1 MSSDSVVVIG
11 EVEVPVFAAEA
22 GLLDD
27 ETYVREVTMLMS
39 DVFKGDDLA
48 RSAGAS
54 LRAFRQYKA
63 LAAPTRP
70 YPHFGAVY
78 APVFVYDYDK
88 VIVLDTAAEKR
99 EIERITGGDGGF
111 EPRTLISELRALGQF
126 RGEIRRRV
134 WRPLV
139 SDRGETVPE
148 PRDPVE
154 RHCETDKCAA
164 LTLADGKW
172 GTTPVPWV
180 GDSAETVRLL
190 PGDAAYLRGLKG
202 FPAREKGEG
211 EIEYFRRVRPPAAD
225 VVARLA
231 ALAPAAVDEIGLAPA
246 FRGFP
251 YDSGFS
257 EALRAET
264 SKSASA
270 ITTWSESRVA
280 PEGLAALE
288 TRSSPHDRAYFRQK
302 PSSKLDCA
310 KRLKAARSKMEA
322 AERRES
328 RSKPEPGYV
337 RSFDSFASM
346 QAALA
351 AGLRDRD
358 RDPTPRDLALLGETA
373 EEVMKASPV
382 KITRAVAED
391 VLRGGKV
398 IQEGELVL
406 LVDRA
411 GRRDVF
417 EKSRDPQGK
426 LFWALKGT
434 VAVAGVRACGQ
445 ESGVGDTP
453 ELAWDLCDIDAER
466 VRAKADFYRDAAG
479 FLSGCDDA
487 TDESARDAI
496 IFFRSDGNYT
506 ASATEAIR
514 RRGFVYEV
522 SGANIVTG
530 IDDVILHPE
539 YREGFTEIP
548 RDGLEPASASR
559 DDPSDPS
566 DVARMVVTRAV
577 DGMSAG
583 AMFDTIGVNTRVL
596 KNMVM
601 FAVSSVAD
609 VSTGDDRERKARALR
624 LITSALQ
631 YTVVYVTMARQIADV
646 DRRGDDSRSRLFE
659 IAIQRAKAVD
669 FSEYFPDRAP
679 LRAAMDKKLVP
690 DSVRALYDDELA
702 SSALLRDMI
711 TRVPD
716 AVFALTTGG
725 RSIKNWV
732 GFRPALSEKGS
743 PAYND
748 LRKTIRDAMLPS
760 NRSVAGFS
768 KRGRCCAERV
778 PPLPDAKVAGEKSLA
793 KDLEARL
800 RAITKTDIAI
810 RDDFARDAEL
820 AVANSLRRFART
832 LAVMTGPSRD
842 ALGHNISAKHADIK
856 SDSDAVA
863 RVSGPGSGKDMPA
876 DPVARLENTAAVLKV
891 TRDLLVGFVVEDLGV
906 AASDDSVVSARME
919 RAREDLKNLQVA
931 YVESLD
937 AEAKEGYLAQ
947 RDIGIKLDEVR
958 EYDLMTAAERT
969 LGRDAVDS
977 VDDDHEFGDYA
988 LETVEDDGT
997 L

>member
-1 MSSDSVVVIG
+1 MSSDLIVVIG

-27 ETYVREVTMLMS
+27 EKYVREVTMLMS

-48 RSAGAS
+48 RSARAS

-70 YPHFGAVY
+70 YPHFGAVEG
-78 APVFVYDYDK
+78 PVFVYEYDK
-88 VIVLDTAAEKR
+88 VVVLDTAAEKR
-99 EIERITGGDGGF
+99 EIERILGDDGGF
-111 EPRTLISELRALGQF
+111 APRTLIFELRALKQF
-126 RGEIRRRV
+126 RGEVRRRV
-134 WRPLV
+134 WRPLA
-139 SDRGETVPE
+139 SGRGEVVPE
-148 PRDPVE
+148 TRDPVH
-154 RHCETDKCAA
+154 RHCEADKCAA

-180 GDSAETVRLL
+180 GDAAETVRLL
-190 PGDAAYLRGLKG
+190 PGDAAHLRGLKG
-202 FPAREKGEG
+202 FPPREEGED
-211 EIEYFRRVRPPAAD
+211 EIEYFRRVRPPAAE

-231 ALAPAAVDEIGLAPA
+231 ALAPAAVDVIGLAPA

-257 EALRAET
+257 EALRAEAA
-264 SKSASA
+264 KSASA
-270 ITTWSESRVA
+270 IKSWPDTRIA
-280 PEGLAALE
+280 PNGLASTE
-288 TRSSPHDRAYFRQK
+288 TRASSLDRAYFRQK

-310 KRLKAARSKMEA
+310 KRLKAVRSKMEA

-337 RSFDSFASM
+337 RAFDSFASM
-346 QAALA
+346 QASLA
-351 AGLRDRD
+351 TGLRDRD
-358 RDPTPRDLALLGETA
+358 RDPTPRDLALLGETV

-434 VAVAGVRACGQ
+434 VAVAGVRACGD
-445 ESGVGDTP
+445 ESNGGDSP
-453 ELAWDLCDIDAER
+453 ALAWDLCDIDAER
-466 VRAKADFYRDAAG
+466 VRAKADFYRDAVG
-479 FLSGCDDA
+479 FLSGCDEPA
-487 TDESARDAI
+487 DESARDAI
-496 IFFRSDGNYT
+496 LFFREDGKYT
-506 ASATEAIR
+506 ASATEGVR

-522 SGANIVTG
+522 SGANILTG
-530 IDDVILHPE
+530 IDEVILHPE
-539 YREGFTEIP
+539 YREGFTEVP
-548 RDGLEPASASR
+548 RDNFPSSAASV
-559 DDPSDPS
+559 DPVDPT
-566 DVARMVVTRAV
+566 DVARMVVSRGV

-583 AMFDTIGVNTRVL
+583 AMFDTIGLNTRVL

-609 VSTGDDRERKARALR
+609 VFTGDERERKARTLR

-646 DRRGDDSRSRLFE
+646 DRRDDASRARLFE
-659 IAIQRAKAVD
+659 IAIQRAKAID
-669 FSEYFPDRAP
+669 FSEYFPERAP

-690 DSVRALYDDELA
+690 ESVRALYNDELA
-702 SSALLRDMI
+702 SSALLRDMV

-716 AVFALTTGG
+716 TVFALTTGG
-725 RSIKNWV
+725 RSLKNWV
-732 GFRPALSEKGS
+732 GFRPALSQTGS
-743 PAYND
+743 PAYNA
-748 LRKTIRDAMLPS
+748 LRKRIRDAMLPA

-768 KRGRCCAERV
+768 KRGRCCADKI
-778 PPLPDAKVAGEKSLA
+778 PPLPAEKATEAERMAKS
-793 KDLEARL
+793 LEARL

-810 RDDFARDAEL
+810 RNDFARDAEA

-832 LAVMTGPSRD
+832 LAVLSGPNRD
-842 ALGHNISAKHADIK
+842 ALDHKVSAKHVDIK
-856 SDSDAVA
+856 RDHDAAV
-863 RVSGPGSGKDMPA
+863 RFSGLGTGYEHDPN
-876 DPVARLENTAAVLKV
+876 PVARLEKTVAALKV

-906 AASDDSVVSARME
+906 ALSDDSVVSARME

-937 AEAKEGYLAQ
+937 AEAKQGYLAQ

-969 LGRDAVDS
+969 LDRDTVDA